1 MKGVANYANFAAQL
15 GAIKN
20 KMNDEQQPIGIFDS
34 GVGGLSIAKDI
45 HALVPNENLIYV
57 ADQAFAPYGSKSPQQ
72 IQERCQNIT
81 QFLIEKNCKAIVV
94 ACNTATVNA
103 IEFLREQY
111 SLPIIGVEPGIK
123 PAALNSKSGII
134 GVLAT
139 EQTIQSAAFNSL
151 INRFKPHV
159 KVEVQACP
167 KMVELVEA
175 NNLESDEAMS
185 IVAEYI
191 SPLLEKGADQ
201 IALGCTHYVFLESLI
216 NKVVD
221 NRAEIVNTASPVAA
235 QVRRRLLE
243 KNLLSNANYIG
254 NVTLYSSSAS
264 EQNINLLNQLWGSEP
279 SHYLH
284 VESFTR

>member
-1 MKGVANYANFAAQL
+1 
-15 GAIKN
+15 
-20 KMNDEQQPIGIFDS
+20 MNDEQQPIGIFDS

-45 HALVPNENLIYV
+45 HALMPNENLIYV
-57 ADQAFAPYGSKSPQQ
+57 ADQAYAPYGSKSPQQ
-72 IQERCQNIT
+72 IQQRCQSIT

-103 IEFLREQY
+103 ISFLREQY

-123 PAALNSKSGII
+123 PAALNSRSGII

-139 EQTIQSAAFNSL
+139 EQTIQSAAFSSL
-151 INRFKPHV
+151 INRFKQHV

-175 NNLESDEAMS
+175 NNLLSDEALS

-201 IALGCTHYVFLESLI
+201 IALGCTHYVFLEPLI
-216 NKVVD
+216 SKVIND
-221 NRAEIVNTASPVAA
+221 RAEIVNTASPVAA
-235 QVRRRLLE
+235 QVQRRLLE
-243 KNLLSNANYIG
+243 KNLLSNAKHKG
-254 NVTLYSSSAS
+254 NVTLFSSSAS